1 MRWREK
7 PITATER
14 MKNESTDSVPDTKS
28 AEQSDGNIWRSNSF
42 KKKGKGYRC
51 TAESIFIYSKI
62 LWLWKAGIRGRHQWS
77 GKQKTVRRVC
87 KDEEFVYAFYYMKTI
102 VSNRKLYLFVL
113 LCMDALSLIERTLK
127 HKTSDK
133 LKLCLEC
140 QVVVNPTRA

>member
-1 MRWREK
+1 MIIIIIIIIKIHRDCNCIVAFKKKNMRWREK

-62 LWLWKAGIRGRHQWS
+62 LWLWKAGIRGRHQ
-77 GKQKTVRRVC
+77 
-87 KDEEFVYAFYYMKTI
+87 
-102 VSNRKLYLFVL
+102 
-113 LCMDALSLIERTLK
+113 
-127 HKTSDK
+127 
-133 LKLCLEC
+133 
-140 QVVVNPTRA
+140 